1 MSYRFVMAAKIKPAE
16 KLVSLDLIDRPEEI
30 ARLAINE
37 DEISE
42 LADSIRE
49 RGLQQAIRVA
59 RRGDRFLIVYGD
71 RRFLAHKKLGLTKIR
86 ATVVDAGDDE
96 IILDRFI
103 ENVQRVNLSPLE
115 EALQYQGMRDKLGMS
130 IEEIARRVGK
140 TGGTVDRRFR
150 LLGMDRPLMDA
161 VHKRL
166 ISLSVAEELWQVKED
181 SHRSYLLE
189 MACEHGVTVAV
200 AHMWV
205 DDWRKSQA
213 AERGGMAGGRGDGP
227 VSLAPKVY
235 LACALCTG
243 PVEVGELKTISVCPI
258 CLDRLNKILSGAVP
272 EKGGTA

>member
-1 MSYRFVMAAKIKPAE
+1 MRYRFVMAAKIKPTE
-16 KLVSLDLIDRPEEI
+16 KFVELDLIDRPEEI
-30 ARLAINE
+30 ARLAIN
-37 DEISE
+37 DEE
-42 LADSIRE
+42 LTGLADSIRE
-49 RGLQQAIRVA
+49 RGLQQPIKLA

-86 ATVVDAGDDE
+86 ATVVDAADDE

-130 IEEIARRVGK
+130 IEQIARRVGK
-140 TGGTVDRRFR
+140 TAGTVDRRFR

-166 ISLSVAEELWQVKED
+166 ISLSVAEELWQIKED

-189 MACEHGVTVAV
+189 MSCEHGVTVAV

-213 AERGGMAGGRGDGP
+213 AERGNMAGGRGEGP
-227 VSLAPKVY
+227 VSLERKVY
-235 LACALCTG
+235 LACGLCNG
-243 PVEVGELKTISVCPI
+243 PEEVGDLQTISVCKV
-258 CLDRLNKILSGAVP
+258 CLQKLYMMLDSNGRLG
-272 EKGGTA
+272 KGGD

>member
-1 MSYRFVMAAKIKPAE
+1 MDAELKPVE
-16 KLVSLDLIDRPEEI
+16 KEIALELIDRPEEI
-30 ARLAINE
+30 ARLAIN
-37 DEISE
+37 DEE
-42 LADSIRE
+42 LNGLADSIGE
-49 RGLQQAIRVA
+49 RGLQQPIKLA

-86 ATVVDAGDDE
+86 ATVVDAADDE

-115 EALQYQGMRDKLGMS
+115 EALQYQGMRDKLGMK
-130 IEEIARRVGK
+130 IEAIARRVGK
-140 TGGTVDRRFR
+140 TAGTVDRRFR

-189 MACEHGVTVAV
+189 MSCEHGVTVAV

-205 DDWRKSQA
+205 DDWRKRVA
-213 AERGGMAGGRGDGP
+213 VERGDMAGGRGEGP

-235 LACALCTG
+235 LACGFCTG
-243 PVEVGELKTISVCPI
+243 PVEVGDLQTISI
-258 CLDRLNKILSGAVP
+258 CKECLGKLNKILSGGIP
-272 EKGGTA
+272 EKGGNA